1 MLTRTWIAHTKQ
13 KLPSNNNP
21 VKSVFTM
28 GDNAQ
33 TFTITQADVDIITA
47 TNNFISLATSSP
59 KDPDVV
65 KFQSIIKDG
74 KATLSQ
80 VNTFFQGTTSYKTC
94 TYISYML
101 VMTTL
106 ARTPVKPGQ
115 PAPPVQSTTYSLS
128 KLCSYLGVP
137 WPSAFDIQV
146 SNFSCSA
153 GNDVVK
159 LGGIVDLTTIK
170 SAFDPLILPNILSFL
185 PLNDVRTEIIFNY
198 GANLQF
204 LNTTLEFMLDNIKI
218 PVGVDKNKNTVY
230 MNLNKPT
237 VVLSIAPTFKFVV
250 LVVKAT
256 IPFSLFNSPTI
267 NADVSMAIDNLEAS
281 IGVVLE
287 EPNATFLTPPV
298 MKGVHFDSVGI
309 GMGV

>member
-1 MLTRTWIAHTKQ
+1 MATTYPSITFKNQLKITVNIYDSFNDDDSQDKSLPNYFGTLTQVGTTVAPNASVIIQPIHGPVSVYIVYDT
-13 KLPSNNNP
+13 NNNP
-21 VKSVFTM
+21 VKRVFTM

-74 KATLSQ
+74 KATPSQ

-137 WPSAFDIQV
+137 WPSA
-146 SNFSCSA
+146 
-153 GNDVVK
+153 
-159 LGGIVDLTTIK
+159 
-170 SAFDPLILPNILSFL
+170 P
-185 PLNDVRTEIIFNY
+185 
-198 GANLQF
+198 
-204 LNTTLEFMLDNIKI
+204 
-218 PVGVDKNKNTVY
+218 
-230 MNLNKPT
+230 
-237 VVLSIAPTFKFVV
+237 
-250 LVVKAT
+250 
-256 IPFSLFNSPTI
+256 
-267 NADVSMAIDNLEAS
+267 
-281 IGVVLE
+281 
-287 EPNATFLTPPV
+287 
-298 MKGVHFDSVGI
+298 
-309 GMGV
+309 